1 MFLEKDDVFI
11 SSNDE
16 QDDDN
21 DIKMDCSTTEE
32 DNSKENQ
39 SLNDDHLLPLNE
51 SSLSSTTTSSAARV
65 ISVCEIQPSFY
76 LTTPIRRLFDP
87 STDQSTPQDSLPSAS
102 SIEYKTP
109 NCHTPSLNDYQ
120 HLEYSDNDDEN
131 NKENSHYISTLT
143 PITSS
148 TIEHSNPPEVKKFSI
163 YKLILRNPL
172 YK

>member
-1 MFLEKDDVFI
+1 
-11 SSNDE
+11 
-16 QDDDN
+16 
-21 DIKMDCSTTEE
+21 MDCSTTEE
-32 DNSKENQ
+32 NNSVENR
-39 SLNDDHLLPLNE
+39 SLNDDHIIPTNEPL
-51 SSLSSTTTSSAARV
+51 SARV

-87 STDQSTPQDSLPSAS
+87 SIDQSTPNDSLPTS
-102 SIEYKTP
+102 STEYRTP
-109 NCHTPSLNDYQ
+109 NCHTPSSNDFQ

-148 TIEHSNPPEVKKFSI
+148 NEHSSPVEVKRSSI

-172 YK
+172 YN